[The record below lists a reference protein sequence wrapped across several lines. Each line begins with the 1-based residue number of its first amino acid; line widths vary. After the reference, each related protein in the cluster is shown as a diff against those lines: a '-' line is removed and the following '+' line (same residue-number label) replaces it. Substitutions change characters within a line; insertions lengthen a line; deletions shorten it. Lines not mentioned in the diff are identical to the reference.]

1 MRLARLV
8 FPSLLLLGG
17 LALPA
22 CSTSPDGTGA
32 TVGPIQT
39 ADGASLDG
47 AVGEDVAVT
56 PSGPPRAK
64 VFVHDPVT
72 DNQKVNEVTLVPPTT
87 ADGKLTGPSVEVHNC
102 LQQDGGTVLKRSGF
116 EIGTM
121 CIEAQTVV
129 KDPDGN
135 YFSVAPP
142 ADFGDGQDPFA
153 ELQMYFHVSTIHDF
167 FHDGF
172 GLTDLDFPLTA
183 IVNLTMNIKPEI
195 AKFTG
200 QEPGW
205 NGFPNAL
212 FMPPEGF
219 AQFGLPVRDNGAIVF
234 GQYKATDFSY
244 DASVIYHEYT
254 HAMVGTTRL
263 SGVTIDSTG
272 LDNLP
277 GAMNEG
283 FADYFS
289 CSLRDDPHIGA
300 YALTSFG
307 GGYLERDLSKAKKCP
322 DDLTTEMHA
331 DGKIIGSALWQ
342 IRQKVGNT
350 RADGIILKALSSFTK
365 STSLTG
371 AGKLILAEAKGV
383 DKTTGDQVKAIL
395 DAHGILTCKRT
406 KVFEAFNADDSAE
419 HVPYTVEGLGSAQGN
434 AFPTGM
440 PGYLQFY
447 IDVPADTGS
456 VAIGWH
462 NDNHGGFGGLGKLGL
477 AVRLGEPVQIT
488 IDGNLNSD
496 AQFAV
501 AVDAKDQSW
510 QHVTLAGK
518 CMPSQGGRVYLMFLN
533 PGQASVAMDQMTVTL
548 QKSTPTQG
556 VPSAC
561 Q

>member
-1 MRLARLV
+1 MRLAC
-8 FPSLLLLGG
+8 
-17 LALPA
+17 LALL
-22 CSTSPDGTGA
+22 STLA
-32 TVGPIQT
+32 
-39 ADGASLDG
+39 
-47 AVGEDVAVT
+47 AVGCTTTPNGTSATTAFVQEGDAGTTDGSTGTDVAVV

-72 DNQKVNEVTLVPPTT
+72 DGKKTGEVELVPPTT

-102 LQQDGGTVLKRSGF
+102 LQQEGGTDLKQGGYT
-116 EIGTM
+116 IGTM
-121 CIEAQTVV
+121 CVEAQTVV
-129 KDPDGN
+129 KDADGS
-135 YFSVAPP
+135 YFSVVPP
-142 ADFGDGQDPFA
+142 AEFSDGQDPFA

-167 FHDGF
+167 YHDGF

-183 IVNLTMNIKPEI
+183 IVNLTMNIDPSI
-195 AKFTG
+195 AKYTG
-200 QEPGW
+200 QDPGW

-234 GQYKATDFSY
+234 GQYKDTDFSY

-254 HAMVGTTRL
+254 HAIVGTTRL
-263 SGVTIDSTG
+263 TGVTLDSTG

-307 GGYLERDLSKAKKCP
+307 GGYLERDLSIPKKCP

-350 RADGIILKALSSFTK
+350 RADGIILKALASFTK

-383 DKTTGDQVKAIL
+383 DKKTGDDVKAIL
-395 DAHGILTCKRT
+395 DAHGILTCKRAKALEDFDT
-406 KVFEAFNADDSAE
+406 DASQE
-419 HVPYTVEGLGSAQGN
+419 HVPYTVEGLQSSQGDS
-434 AFPTGM
+434 FPTGM

-447 IDVPADTGS
+447 VDVPAGTPS
-456 VAIGWH
+456 VTIGWH

-477 AVRLGEPVQIT
+477 AVRTGDPVQILF
-488 IDGNLNSD
+488 DGSLTAD
-496 AQFAV
+496 QQFAV
-501 AVDAKDQSW
+501 AVDAKDQTW
-510 QHVTLAGK
+510 QHVTLAAK
-518 CMPSQGGRVYLMFLN
+518 CLPAQGGRVYLMFLN
-533 PGQASVAMDQMTVTL
+533 KGKASVAMDRMTLTL
-548 QKSTPTQG
+548 DKAVPNSG
-556 VPSAC
+556 VPAAC